1 MRLFYIRKRLLL
13 LPEKKKKKKKISPPV
28 AGGELLSA
36 DDERFELS
44 EVVASHDFESC
55 SFDRSDNHPQLSNEK
70 QLLYYC
76 RKTRQIQLRRKLFRK
91 SPIFRQIKLIRNDCK
106 PLKCSLFHAMQ
117 SHAMHSVFDFTH
129 RMSISAYR
137 RFHSKLSFRTFI
149 QCIPSRC
156 SFKASFHRSSRP
168 FCPVSTLPGILFDI
182 VNAGNLCANRPVPA
196 NHVRNSQILFLNLH
210 ARLNQIGIFNRVK
223 TVLFI
228 FNLFLYKT
236 QLSLQEIE
244 FSMQQIV
251 IFTTHFYRFLTSYC
265 VFLLYLL

>member
-1 MRLFYIRKRLLL
+1 MRLFTSENDSCCFL
-13 LPEKKKKKKKISPPV
+13 KKKKKKKISPPV

-76 RKTRQIQLRRKLFRK
+76 RKSRQIQLRRKLFRK

-129 RMSISAYR
+129 RMSIFAYR
-137 RFHSKLSFRTFI
+137 RFHSKLSFNAFLRGVHSKLLFTALHGHF
-149 QCIPSRC
+149 
-156 SFKASFHRSSRP
+156 ARSQL
-168 FCPVSTLPGILFDI
+168 CPGFYLTL
-182 VNAGNLCANRPVPA
+182 
-196 NHVRNSQILFLNLH
+196 
-210 ARLNQIGIFNRVK
+210 
-223 TVLFI
+223 
-228 FNLFLYKT
+228 
-236 QLSLQEIE
+236 
-244 FSMQQIV
+244 
-251 IFTTHFYRFLTSYC
+251 
-265 VFLLYLL
+265 

>member
-1 MRLFYIRKRLLL
+1 MVHSFFLWGFDCFCFGERV
-13 LPEKKKKKKKISPPV
+13 KKKKKKISPPV

-76 RKTRQIQLRRKLFRK
+76 RKSRQIQLRRKLFRK

-117 SHAMHSVFDFTH
+117 SHAMHSVLDFTH

-137 RFHSKLSFRTFI
+137 RFHSKLSFKAFI
-149 QCIPSRC
+149 QNFHSMH
-156 SFKASFHRSSRP
+156 SFEVFVQSFFSP
-168 FCPVSTLPGILFDI
+168 LFTAILPG
-182 VNAGNLCANRPVPA
+182 
-196 NHVRNSQILFLNLH
+196 LNF
-210 ARLNQIGIFNRVK
+210 ARD
-223 TVLFI
+223 FI
-228 FNLFLYKT
+228 
-236 QLSLQEIE
+236 
-244 FSMQQIV
+244 
-251 IFTTHFYRFLTSYC
+251 
-265 VFLLYLL
+265 

>member
-1 MRLFYIRKRLLL
+1 M
-13 LPEKKKKKKKISPPV
+13 

-76 RKTRQIQLRRKLFRK
+76 RKSRQIQLRRKLFRK

-137 RFHSKLSFRTFI
+137 RFHSKLSFKTFI

-168 FCPVSTLPGILFDI
+168 FCPVSTLPGILFDV

-196 NHVRNSQILFLNLH
+196 NHVRNSQILILNLH
-210 ARLNQIGIFNRVK
+210 ARLNQIGIFNSVR

-236 QLSLQEIE
+236 QFSLQEIE
-244 FSMQQIV
+244 FSLQQIV
-251 IFTTHFYRFLTSYC
+251 LFTTQFYRFLTSHA
-265 VFLLYLL
+265 VFLFYLL